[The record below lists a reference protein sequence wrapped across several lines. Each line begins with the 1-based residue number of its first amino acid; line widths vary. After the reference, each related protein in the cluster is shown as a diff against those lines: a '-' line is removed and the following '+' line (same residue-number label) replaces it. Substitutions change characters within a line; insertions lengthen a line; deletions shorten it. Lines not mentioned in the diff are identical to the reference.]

1 MHKNKHLGKTFEYF
15 RIHYTY
21 LNIVFIATVKF
32 HMHIH
37 SCIKGQN
44 LKKKGGG
51 GGTLPWKMRQNTYI
65 AILKVTLFHVIT
77 FALCLLKK
85 KIEAGKEKKP
95 KLVGEKYI
103 FLMCTYYYH
112 F

>member
-21 LNIVFIATVKF
+21 LNMVFIATVKF

-44 LKKKGGG
+44 FFKKGGRG
-51 GGTLPWKMRQNTYI
+51 ETLPWEMTQNTYI

-85 KIEAGKEKKP
+85 KKL
-95 KLVGEKYI
+95 KLVKKKTQNLLVKSI
-103 FLMCTYYYH
+103 F